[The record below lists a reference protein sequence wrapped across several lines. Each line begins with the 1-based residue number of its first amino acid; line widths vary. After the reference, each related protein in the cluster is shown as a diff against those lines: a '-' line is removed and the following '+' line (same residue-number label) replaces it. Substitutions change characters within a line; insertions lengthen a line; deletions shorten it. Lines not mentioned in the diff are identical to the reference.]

1 MKRLQIFFSSL
12 LSLLLT
18 ASLLSV
24 TAAFAE
30 VQPKPNQ
37 SASRQSKID
46 VWSAFIRQKHFQDK
60 PIQEGESI
68 VKLTVPY
75 RAEDASVVPVSI
87 NAQILQTKEYFIKT
101 LYLFADN
108 NPEPL
113 AGKFMLT
120 PAMGRAD
127 LAMRI
132 RIDQYTNVR
141 VVAEMNTGEL
151 FMNTQF
157 VRASG
162 GCSLPPPFLELKAA
176 KEHIGEMNFRSIDS
190 EKKGGTLGQ
199 LRIRHPNVNGLQLD
213 QRTRSIIPADYVTKV
228 TISFND
234 TQIMTAE
241 TDISI
246 SQDPS
251 FRFFF
256 NPAEGGELKA
266 EMEDSK
272 GRKFSKVFIVE

>member
-1 MKRLQIFFSSL
+1 MKKIRIYL
-12 LSLLLT
+12 LSLL
-18 ASLLSV
+18 SV
-24 TAAFAE
+24 IAFSPVATLAE
-30 VQPKPNQ
+30 VQPQSEQAKPKP
-37 SASRQSKID
+37 RQSKVD
-46 VWSAFIRQKHFQDK
+46 VWTTFIRQKHFQGK
-60 PIQEGESI
+60 QIQEGESI

-87 NAQILQTKEYFIKT
+87 NAQIPQTKDHYIKT

-113 AGKFMLT
+113 AGKFSLS
-120 PAMGRAD
+120 PEMGRAD

-141 VVAEMNTGEL
+141 AVAEMNTGEL
-151 FMNTQF
+151 YMDTKF

-162 GCSLPPPFLELKAA
+162 GCSLPPPFLELQAA
-176 KEHIGEMNFRSIDS
+176 KEHIGEMNFRSVDS
-190 EKKGGTLGQ
+190 ETDEGSLGQ

-228 TISFND
+228 MISFND
-234 TQIMTAE
+234 THIMTAE

-256 NPAEGGELKA
+256 NPDEGGELKA

-272 GRKFSKVFIVE
+272 GRKFSEIFNVE

>member
-1 MKRLQIFFSSL
+1 MKWLRIYLLGLLAVSSTFPL
-12 LSLLLT
+12 LSI
-18 ASLLSV
+18 
-24 TAAFAE
+24 AE
-30 VQPKPNQ
+30 ER
-37 SASRQSKID
+37 SELD
-46 VWSAFIRQKHFQDK
+46 VWTTFIRQKHFQERL
-60 PIQEGESI
+60 ITISESI

-87 NAQILQTKEYFIKT
+87 NAQIPQTAERYIKT

-108 NPEPL
+108 NPVPL
-113 AGKFMLT
+113 AGTFHLT

-141 VVAEMNTGEL
+141 AVAELNNGEL
-151 FMNTQF
+151 FMDAKF

-162 GCSLPPPFLELKAA
+162 GCSLPPPFLELQAA
-176 KEHIGEMNFRSIDS
+176 KEHIGEMNFRSVDS
-190 EKKGGTLGQ
+190 ENNDGLLGQ

-213 QRTRSIIPADYVTKV
+213 QRTRAIIPADYVTKV
-228 TISFND
+228 MISFNEKH
-234 TQIMTAE
+234 IMTAE

-256 NPAEGGELKA
+256 NPGQGGELKA

-272 GRKFSKVFIVE
+272 GRKFEKVFTVNN